1 MLLLP
6 VGTALLQ
13 RGRLGARWTVVA
25 MLVPF
30 AVALGWVLARTTGSD
45 GVARYP
51 WSIEP
56 IYCGLASSLLLYGAG
71 WAVHSSRRRATLAAA
86 PLEESGSH
94 ENTHRAHG
102 AGAHRITRRGA
113 GLHGHSGDG

>member
-1 MLLLP
+1 MLALARPSVIGLWHDLGSITTPMLLLP

-86 PLEESGSH
+86 PLEGE
-94 ENTHRAHG
+94 
-102 AGAHRITRRGA
+102 RI
-113 GLHGHSGDG
+113 S